1 MATAME
7 EEAMG
12 EAAETVP
19 VVAVEVVAV
28 DDTMVAV
35 DDTMTAAHPPDA
47 AVGVGP
53 LWLQW
58 LDRAVVPDAATAATS
73 TWY

>member
-1 MATAME
+1 MATAIE

-19 VVAVEVVAV
+19 VIAVEVVAV

-35 DDTMTAAHPPDA
+35 DDTVTATHPPV
-47 AVGVGP
+47 VGVGP
-53 LWLQW
+53 LWPQCVV
-58 LDRAVVPDAATAATS
+58 RAVVPVSAVAATS